1 MFPHPQPGAELP
13 PAAVAMLWACHDLKA
28 PPLVRYAV
36 DMHVRPKL
44 AGGGPLLM
52 DGKAFNEPWLQ
63 PLSICTEPL

>member
-1 MFPHPQPGAELP
+1 
-13 PAAVAMLWACHDLKA
+13 MLWACHDLKA